1 MNKCMNVKKLSTDI
15 HSKAIEVNYLLSEER
30 KMREVGKA

>member
-1 MNKCMNVKKLSTDI
+1 MNVKKLSADI
-15 HSKAIEVNYLLSEER
+15 HSKATEVNYLLSEER